1 MMSTEVL
8 QAKTAVENVK
18 TGIQNADRAAVA
30 NGLSRALADTYALYI
45 KTQGFHWNVVG
56 PLFYGLHKLTEAQYE
71 EMAAAIDEI
80 AERTRA
86 LGHPAP
92 AGFAAFA
99 KLTGIKDSDGT
110 KPGDRM
116 IRELV
121 ADHETVARSLRELA
135 DLADG
140 AGDAAT
146 ADLATRR
153 LDAHEKAVWMLR
165 ALIAE

>member
-1 MMSTEVL
+1 MTAEVL
-8 QAKTAVENVK
+8 QAKTSVENVK
-18 TGIQNADRAAVA
+18 TGMQNADRQAVA
-30 NGLSRALADTYALYI
+30 KALAKSLADSYALYV

-80 AERTRA
+80 AERIRA
-86 LGHPAP
+86 LGHPSP
-92 AGFAAFA
+92 AGLAVFA
-99 KLTGIKDSDGT
+99 KLTSIKDSDGT
-110 KPGDRM
+110 QSGDKM

-121 ADHETVARSLRELA
+121 ADHETIARSLRELTE
-135 DLADG
+135 LADG